1 MNAKVASRNRP
12 MAVAILLLLPALAS
26 AGSIL
31 DSIRNYDLNDYAL
44 GVTVSVSQNPYTNT
58 QNSVIVYPYLT
69 SFTHPAFTN
78 DWLLLSDGE
87 LGVRKVT
94 KNDWEFGIVG
104 RIQTL
109 GFGSE
114 EPDELLGLDDRQWTI
129 EVAPFVGYRGWPVHV
144 HFKPFAE
151 ISGRHDGWT
160 QELELSLPFQR
171 PWGYVVPSI
180 EIARLDEKYTGYYY
194 GVSAIEA
201 RPGRPE
207 YQPGVAINT
216 SAAVRLGYQISNK
229 WLLSAKVAYEKLDD
243 EIFNSPIVD
252 RDHLWSWN
260 LGVAYNADIFQKR
273 EYDDTIYRMPRFE
286 IRAGIF
292 QDSVDTTII
301 RNADDGTPGEPIDVE
316 DVLDLSGEQSVL
328 QLEAIFRIGQF
339 HRLEFGYFNFGRDSS
354 LTLLEDLQFGDELF
368 PAGTTVD
375 INSNLQ
381 IARAGYAFSLMNDAQ
396 KEIGVMAGV
405 HLSRMKVDVLASSTG
420 QQETTVAATPLPVVG
435 IQGNIALGPKTRLAA
450 RLQIF
455 RMHFDHYKGSM
466 NYLNLAV
473 QHMFT
478 QRMSIGA
485 GYSYYAIKL
494 DSDHNDINGS
504 LEILHQGPFVFVGA
518 HF

>member
-1 MNAKVASRNRP
+1 MSVKVVSGNCPLA
-12 MAVAILLLLPALAS
+12 AAILLLLPAMAS

-44 GVTVSVSQNPYTNT
+44 GVTVSVSQNPYTMT

-69 SFTHPAFTN
+69 SFTYPAFTD
-78 DWLLLSDGE
+78 DWILLSDGE
-87 LGVRKVT
+87 LGVRKVM
-94 KNDWEFGIVG
+94 KNGWEFGVVG

-109 GFGSE
+109 GFGSQ

-129 EVAPFVGYRGWPVHV
+129 EAAPFVGYRGWPVH
-144 HFKPFAE
+144 FKFKTFAE

-160 QELELSLPFQR
+160 QEFEVSLPFQR
-171 PWGYVVPSI
+171 SWGYIVPSI
-180 EIARLDEKYTGYYY
+180 EVARLDEKYTGYYY
-194 GVSAIEA
+194 SVTADEA
-201 RPGRPE
+201 QPGRPE
-207 YQPGVAINT
+207 YQPGSAINV
-216 SAAVRLGYQISNK
+216 SAAFRIGYQISNK
-229 WLLSAKVAYEKLDD
+229 WLLSANLAYERLDD

-260 LGVAYNADIFQKR
+260 LGVAYNADIFQRR
-273 EYDDTIYRMPRFE
+273 EYDGESYRMPRFE

-292 QDSVDTTII
+292 NDSVSTTII

-316 DVLDLSGEQSVL
+316 DALALAGEQSIL
-328 QLEAIFRIGQF
+328 QLEAIVRIGQF
-339 HRLEFGYFNFGRDSS
+339 HRLEFGYFDFGRDSS
-354 LTLLEDLQFGDELF
+354 LTLLKDLEFGDELF
-368 PAGTTVD
+368 PAGSTVD

-381 IARAGYAFSLMNDAQ
+381 IARAAYAFSLMNDAQ
-396 KEIGVMAGV
+396 KEIGVMMGM
-405 HLSRMKVDVLASSTG
+405 HLSRMKVDVHAPSSG
-420 QQETTVAATPLPVVG
+420 QRETTVASTPLPVVG
-435 IQGNIALGPKTRLAA
+435 VHGSIALGPKTRLAA

-466 NYLNLAV
+466 NYFNLVV

-478 QRMSIGA
+478 QRVSIGG
-485 GYSYYAIKL
+485 GYSFYAIKL

-504 LEILHQGPFVFVGA
+504 LEVLHQGPFVFVGA